1 MVNGVPRILIVE
13 DEQAVRTLLR
23 DFFDLRGFQAAE
35 AAGGQEALAQLA
47 ASQFDLVLS
56 DVRMPGMTGIDLLSE
71 INRLYEDVGV
81 VMLTGCE
88 DVSLAVKAMKMGALD
103 YVQKPFRL
111 EDVDAAVRKAL
122 EAREQKLRQSLHVLE
137 LEKAVEQRSMALRE
151 SLNNL
156 HEASQGTLEALVA
169 ALDAREHETQA
180 HSKRVSEYTVHL
192 ARQMGVVNDQL
203 EAIRCGAMLHD
214 IGKIGISDTIL
225 LKPDR
230 LTENEWAEMRRHPEI
245 GHWILNGVESLRPAS
260 EIALSHHE
268 RFDGDGYPRR
278 LKGKDIPL
286 GARIF
291 AVVDS
296 LDAITSDRPYH
307 RGSTYEEAR
316 EEIVRHSGTQFDPA
330 VVEHFLRVPATIW
343 DEIRQR
349 TVESVRV
356 PVEHAALE
364 VLM

>member
-1 MVNGVPRILIVE
+1 
-13 DEQAVRTLLR
+13 
-23 DFFDLRGFQAAE
+23 
-35 AAGGQEALAQLA
+35 
-47 ASQFDLVLS
+47 
-56 DVRMPGMTGIDLLSE
+56 MPGMTGIDLLSE
-71 INRLYEDVGV
+71 INRLYKDVGV

-122 EAREQKLRQSLHVLE
+122 EAHDQKRRQSLRVLE
-137 LEKAVEQRSMALRE
+137 LEKAVEQRSVALRE
-151 SLNNL
+151 TLNNL

-180 HSKRVSEYTVHL
+180 HSKRVSEYAVYL
-192 ARQMGVVNDQL
+192 GQRLGVPDDQL
-203 EAIRCGAMLHD
+203 EAMRCGAMLHD

-230 LTENEWAEMRRHPEI
+230 LTEIEWAEMRRHPQI

-260 EIALSHHE
+260 EIALTHHE
-268 RFDGDGYPRR
+268 RFDGSGYPMH
-278 LKGKDIPL
+278 LKAEEIPL

-307 RGSTYEEAR
+307 RGATYEEAR
-316 EEIVRHSGTQFDPA
+316 EEIVRHSGTLFDPA
-330 VVEHFLRVPATIW
+330 VVEQFLSVPAIVW
-343 DEIRQR
+343 DEIRRR
-349 TVESVRV
+349 TLESIRV
-356 PVEHAALE
+356 PVDGAPLE